1 MGRSVFVTPL
11 YKPGGREVLSY
22 LLELEDLT
30 ILLDCGWNDAFDV
43 ADIQPLIEAVPK
55 VDVVLLSHPDLE
67 HLGALP
73 YLVGKCGLEAPIYA
87 TLPVFKMGQMFM
99 YDHWLSL
106 RAVSDFEVFDLD
118 DVDKAFTSI
127 NALKYQQ
134 ELALEGAPR
143 CCCMM
148 RHQVSACSAPCAANH
163 HVNSRAAAAIHSSQ
177 CLEGHRDIACLLA
190 QHIRQRHAHVQQ

>member
-1 MGRSVFVTPL
+1 MRGTGVMGRSVFVTPL

-43 ADIQPLIEAVPK
+43 EDIQPLIDVVPK

-67 HLGALP
+67 HLGALS

-106 RAVSDFEVFDLD
+106 RAVSDFDVFDLD
-118 DVDKAFTSI
+118 DVDKAFNSI
-127 NALKYQQ
+127 TPLKYQQ
-134 ELALEGAPR
+134 ELALEGESGRGADAGAGAGAGTGAGAGAGAAVTCLPAATSPKCWRQTCCR
-143 CCCMM
+143 CG
-148 RHQVSACSAPCAANH
+148 SP
-163 HVNSRAAAAIHSSQ
+163 
-177 CLEGHRDIACLLA
+177 LA
-190 QHIRQRHAHVQQ
+190 S